1 MSRAVRRW
9 SKDLEVLNI
18 VVTTSDFQPTDVITS
33 REVKATVQP
42 AQKRRLNPDI
52 IDWSLKY
59 VQVHVDD
66 APVLVGEFIKH
77 EGVVYKFID
86 DGDFQRYGFT
96 DAVAEEAKAFTI
108 VHSWIED
115 A

>member
-9 SKDLEVLNI
+9 SKDLEVVNQVI
-18 VVTTSDFQPTDVITS
+18 TTVDFEPTDVITS
-33 REVKATVQP
+33 RVVKATVQP

-52 IDWSLKY
+52 INWSLKY
-59 VQVHVDD
+59 VQVHAD

-96 DAVAEEAKAFTI
+96 DAIAEEAKAFTI
-108 VHSWIED
+108 EHSWLED